1 MRHFFIFSFF
11 MTFIMS
17 SCNDKSMLSEQ
28 NSETST
34 IHSCL
39 SVNALSADRI
49 NNTDHTLFEVECLEE
64 GLYYLC
70 ALVRIPVINGSIHE
84 YEVEING
91 IINENTLKPSI
102 DGLQSLYITDKDK
115 IPSLIQLKKGINT
128 ISIVS
133 TCKRKIKIE
142 QLKIASDVLG
152 AKIDDSAYRDFLN
165 KAQNS
170 SNFNKEK
177 SAVYTTILQSDEIY
191 DYALNLIAP
200 HTYDASYDPWPE
212 GIHLTLTTT
221 CNIPHVIEVYEKD
234 LQGNVWSWAASG
246 TSSAFLEMVTP
257 RWGFYNIR
265 IRALN
270 PGTIGTA
277 NIIYRDSEDNF
288 TGTIEDR
295 NVLVGGNTLPIN
307 RKLPGKNYM
316 VTHASGRYPESISLS
331 LIGEQFEALK
341 SSRFTRIHP
350 TPPYESTIYDHSAML
365 EYEGPSSYA
374 YVYTI
379 NSAIPEIY
387 ADVYLGLEF
396 SSPQIRSIFPNLPS
410 NNSFKSG
417 LANYTYN
424 CISWSVERTDYW
436 EWPGDRGSSYYHS
449 NLLTAFD
456 KLYSAYGYTRSGAT
470 ADNAGI
476 ALWASNGEYTHA
488 SIRKNANTQKP
499 HGFEWESKCGSLE
512 RVMHTRDALDGK
524 SYGKIAHYYKPT
536 SNVYSISQ
544 SITKD
549 TVNTLSLKNRI
560 SLKASLASRKI
571 TEFEEAYS
579 AWKKTWNNIAV
590 AVHSNPRKYAESKEY
605 ATLLKVCTEMGKASW
620 PLFIEKL
627 ADGDILSV
635 NLINDLTFTDNI
647 KLMDEVKQNTLSRI
661 GNSPLPSMYSNY
673 INYCIKLLDSNK
685 REIQESIIKE

>member
-1 MRHFFIFSFF
+1 MKHFLIFTFF

-17 SCNDKSMLSEQ
+17 SCDDKSMLSEQ
-28 NSETST
+28 NSGIST
-34 IHSCL
+34 THSF
-39 SVNALSADRI
+39 SNVNALSSDRI
-49 NNTDHTLFEVECLEE
+49 NNIGHTQFEVECLEE

-70 ALVRIPVINGSIHE
+70 VLVRIPIINGSLHE

-102 DGLQSLYITDKDK
+102 GGLQSLYITDKNK
-115 IPSLIQLKKGINT
+115 TPSLIQLKKGINT

-133 TCKRKIKIE
+133 TSKRTIKIE
-142 QLKIASDVLG
+142 QLKISSNVLD
-152 AKIDDSAYRDFLN
+152 AKIDDSVYRDFLN
-165 KAQNS
+165 KVKNN

-177 SAVYTTILQSDEIY
+177 SAAYTTSLQSEEIY

-200 HTYDASYDPWPE
+200 HTYDECYDPWPE

-221 CNIPHVIEVYEKD
+221 CNIPHVIEVYEQDKK
-234 LQGNVWSWAASG
+234 GNVWSWAASG

-288 TGTIEDR
+288 TGMIEDR
-295 NVLVGGNTLPIN
+295 DVLVGGSTLPIN
-307 RKLPGKNYM
+307 RNLSGKIYM
-316 VTHASGRYPESISLS
+316 VTHTLNDAGGVPLS
-331 LIGEQFEALK
+331 LIDENFKVIKRTHFL
-341 SSRFTRIHP
+341 RTYP
-350 TPPYESTIYDHSAML
+350 NPPYEFNIYDHTSFL
-365 EYEGPSSYA
+365 EYEGPSSYIF
-374 YVYTI
+374 VYTT
-379 NSAIPEIY
+379 NPVVPERC
-387 ADVYLGLEF
+387 ADIYLGLDF
-396 SSPQIRSIFPNLPS
+396 SSSQIRSLFPNLPS

-417 LANYTYN
+417 LMSPIYN

-436 EWPGDRGSSYYHS
+436 EWPGDRGSSYYHP

-456 KLYSAYGYTRSGAT
+456 KLYAAYGYTRSGAT

-476 ALWASNGEYTHA
+476 ALWALNGEYTHA
-488 SIRKNANTQKP
+488 SIRKNANTKKP

-544 SITKD
+544 AITKD

-560 SLKASLASRKI
+560 SLKASLPSRKI

-590 AVHSNPRKYAESKEY
+590 AVYSNPRKYAESKEY
-605 ATLLKVCTEMGKASW
+605 AALLKVCTEMDKASW

-627 ADGDILSV
+627 ADGDIFSI
-635 NLINDLTFTDNI
+635 NLIKDLTFTDNI
-647 KLMDEVKQNTLSRI
+647 KLMDEAKQNTLSKI
-661 GNSPLPSMYSNY
+661 GNGPLPSMYSNY

>member
-1 MRHFFIFSFF
+1 

-316 VTHASGRYPESISLS
+316 
-331 LIGEQFEALK
+331 
-341 SSRFTRIHP
+341 
-350 TPPYESTIYDHSAML
+350 
-365 EYEGPSSYA
+365 
-374 YVYTI
+374 
-379 NSAIPEIY
+379 
-387 ADVYLGLEF
+387 
-396 SSPQIRSIFPNLPS
+396 PQIRNL
-410 NNSFKSG
+410 
-417 LANYTYN
+417 
-424 CISWSVERTDYW
+424 
-436 EWPGDRGSSYYHS
+436 
-449 NLLTAFD
+449 
-456 KLYSAYGYTRSGAT
+456 
-470 ADNAGI
+470 
-476 ALWASNGEYTHA
+476 
-488 SIRKNANTQKP
+488 
-499 HGFEWESKCGSLE
+499 
-512 RVMHTRDALDGK
+512 
-524 SYGKIAHYYKPT
+524 
-536 SNVYSISQ
+536 
-544 SITKD
+544 
-549 TVNTLSLKNRI
+549 
-560 SLKASLASRKI
+560 
-571 TEFEEAYS
+571 
-579 AWKKTWNNIAV
+579 
-590 AVHSNPRKYAESKEY
+590 
-605 ATLLKVCTEMGKASW
+605 
-620 PLFIEKL
+620 
-627 ADGDILSV
+627 
-635 NLINDLTFTDNI
+635 
-647 KLMDEVKQNTLSRI
+647 
-661 GNSPLPSMYSNY
+661 
-673 INYCIKLLDSNK
+673 
-685 REIQESIIKE
+685 